1 VLEAVRIMSSTY
13 NNRYTMSEPR
23 RKTNREVSDLA
34 SANPSESRK
43 DANRL
48 YQAWA
53 PALVHT
59 GTSSGGR
66 PSRGEQDLQSQ
77 SADCS
82 RLSQ

>member
-13 NNRYTMSEPR
+13 NNRYTVSEPR

-48 YQAWA
+48 YQARGA
-53 PALVHT
+53 CF
-59 GTSSGGR
+59 SSYRDFFRRQTKSG
-66 PSRGEQDLQSQ
+66 
-77 SADCS
+77 
-82 RLSQ
+82 

>member
-1 VLEAVRIMSSTY
+1 MEAVRIMSSTY

-48 YQAWA
+48 YQARGA
-53 PALVHT
+53 CLVYT

-66 PSRGEQDLQSQ
+66 PSRGEQDPQSQ

-82 RLSQ
+82 RLSR